1 LQTTYI
7 QTFQAK
13 LVMAASARQ
22 HLVEK
27 KVSAEK
33 LPEELLSPSP
43 TKLDKAAGMLI
54 DSEMDIIEAAP
65 S

>member
-1 LQTTYI
+1 
-7 QTFQAK
+7 
-13 LVMAASARQ
+13 MAASARQ